1 MLEELIVENFNRFE
15 VILNP
20 QLGNVHRGGKYLELK
35 LIYVRAG
42 LGPVLIRSF
51 IVIIVIIVLLLLL
64 LLVVIIILIQ
74 RFPARHSQG

>member
-51 IVIIVIIVLLLLL
+51 IVIIVLLLLL